1 MLLLI
6 VFDTMPQTINRRDLD
21 FLIYEMLD
29 AESLCEREYFSGQGR
44 DIFDPMLDLAEDV
57 AREHFQA
64 CAEAGDQH
72 PAEVVNGKVRMI
84 PEAGKAAGIMF
95 ESGFV
100 AAGMDAEHGGLQL
113 PFTVAS
119 ACMAIFQS
127 ANIGLSGLPLL
138 TAGVAN
144 LLIEYGNDEQ
154 KALYIPPL
162 LDGRFYGTMCLSEPH
177 AGSSLT
183 DIRTRAELLEGGVYA
198 IAGNKMW
205 ITGGEHEL
213 GENIIHLVLAKIP
226 GGPPGVKG
234 ISLFIVPRYRVN
246 PDGSVGEHNDVSLAG
261 LNHKMGQR
269 ITPNCAL
276 NFGENGRCTGY
287 LVGEPQRGLEYMFM
301 MMNEARIG
309 VGLSAVGAGYAG
321 YLYSLEYARER
332 AQGRMPD
339 NKDPTNQMVPIIRH
353 ADVKRM
359 LLAQKAYVEGGL
371 ALCLFAAML
380 VDEKKT
386 HPDRSARQEADLL
399 LDVLIP
405 VVKAWPSDWCLEANK
420 HAIQILGGYGYTQDF
435 PVERLY
441 RDNRLNMIHE
451 GTGGIHGIDLLGRK
465 VMMKNG
471 AGFRLLVS
479 EIQEDADGAAAHPAL
494 SEFATALNRAVATVT
509 ETTEVLAATAARGEL
524 NRFLANSSAYLDM
537 LGHVVIAWMWLK
549 QAAVAQAGLA
559 GANDADRQFYQG
571 KMQAC
576 RYFFRWELPKTQAQ
590 ADLLSGLDTTCLDM
604 PEEAF

>member
-1 MLLLI
+1 MSR
-6 VFDTMPQTINRRDLD
+6 TINRRDLD

-29 AESLCEREYFSGQGR
+29 VDGLCSRGYFADHGR
-44 DIFDPMLDLAEDV
+44 DVFDPMLDLAGDI
-57 AREHFQA
+57 AGEHFQA
-64 CAEAGDQH
+64 CAEAGDKH
-72 PAEVVNGKVRMI
+72 PAEVVDGKVRMI
-84 PEAGKAAGIMF
+84 PEAGIAAGAMF
-95 ESGFV
+95 EAGFV
-100 AAGMDAEHGGLQL
+100 AAGMDNEYGGLQL

-144 LLIEYGNDEQ
+144 LLIEYGSEEQ

-162 LDGRFYGTMCLSEPH
+162 LNGRFYGTMCLSEPH
-177 AGSSLT
+177 AGSTLT
-183 DIRTRAELLEGGVYA
+183 DIRTRAELLEDGTYA
-198 IAGNKMW
+198 ITGNKMW

-246 PDGSVGEHNDVSLAG
+246 PDSSVGEHNDVSLAG

-269 ITPNCAL
+269 ITPNCVL
-276 NFGENGRCTGY
+276 NFGDANRCIGY
-287 LVGEPQRGLEYMFM
+287 LVGEPHRGLEYMFM

-339 NKDPTNQMVPIIRH
+339 SKDPANEMVPIIRH

-380 VDEKKT
+380 VDETKT
-386 HPDRSARQEADLL
+386 HPDRSARQEAHLL
-399 LDVLIP
+399 LEVLIP
-405 VVKAWPSDWCLEANK
+405 VVKSWPSEWCLEANK
-420 HAIQILGGYGYTQDF
+420 HAVQILGGYGYTQDY

-451 GTGGIHGIDLLGRK
+451 GTSGIHGIDLLGRK

-471 AGFRLLVS
+471 AGFALLMR
-479 EIQEDADGAAAHPAL
+479 EIQKSIDTAAGHDALSGFADGLTDAKEA
-494 SEFATALNRAVATVT
+494 
-509 ETTEVLAATAARGEL
+509 LAATTGTLTETAKRGEL
-524 NRFLANSSAYLDM
+524 KRFMANSSVYLDM

-549 QAAVAQAGLA
+549 QAITVQTRLQDAGT
-559 GANDADRQFYQG
+559 ADEQFYRG

-590 ADLLSGLDTTCLDM
+590 AELLSALDTTCLDM
-604 PEEAF
+604 AEEAF

>member
-1 MLLLI
+1 MS
-6 VFDTMPQTINRRDLD
+6 QTINRRDLD

-29 AESLCEREYFSGQGR
+29 VESLCEREYFSGQGR
-44 DIFDPMLDLAEDV
+44 DIFDPMLDLAEDI
-57 AREHFQA
+57 AGDHFLA
-64 CAEAGDQH
+64 CAEAGDRH
-72 PAEVVNGKVRMI
+72 PAEVVDGKVRMI
-84 PEAGKAAGIMF
+84 PEAGIAAGAMF
-95 ESGFV
+95 EAGFV

-119 ACMAIFQS
+119 ACMAVFQS

-144 LLIEYGNDEQ
+144 LLIEYGNDAQ

-183 DIRTRAELLEGGVYA
+183 DIRTRAELLEEGTYA
-198 IAGNKMW
+198 ITGNKMW

-234 ISLFIVPRYRVN
+234 ISLFIVPRYRIN
-246 PDGSVGEHNDVSLAG
+246 ADGSVGEHNDVTLAG

-276 NFGENGRCTGY
+276 NFGENGRCAGY
-287 LVGEPQRGLEYMFM
+287 LVGEPHCGLEYMFM

-309 VGLSAVGAGYAG
+309 VGLSAVGVGYAG
-321 YLYSLEYARER
+321 YLYSLAYARER

-339 NKDPTNQMVPIIRH
+339 NKDPANKMVPIIRH

-371 ALCLFAAML
+371 ALCLFAARL
-380 VDEKKT
+380 VDEIKT
-386 HPDRSARQEADLL
+386 HPDRSARQEAGLL

-471 AGFRLLVS
+471 AGFRLLVR
-479 EIQEDADGAAAHPAL
+479 EIQKDADGAAAHPAL

-509 ETTEVLAATAARGEL
+509 ETTEVLAASAARGEL

-537 LGHVVIAWMWLK
+537 LGHVVIAWTWLK
-549 QAAVAQAGLA
+549 QAAAAQAGLA
-559 GANDADRQFYQG
+559 DANDADRQFYQG

-590 ADLLSGLDTTCLDM
+590 SELLSELDTTCLDM

>member
-1 MLLLI
+1 
-6 VFDTMPQTINRRDLD
+6 MPRTISRRDLD
-21 FLIYEMLD
+21 FLIYEMLGV
-29 AESLCEREYFSGQGR
+29 ESLCGRAYFTGQGR
-44 DIFDPMLDLAEDV
+44 DVFDPMLDLAEDI

-64 CAEAGDQH
+64 CAEVGDKH
-72 PAEVVNGKVRMI
+72 PAEVVDGKVRMI
-84 PEAGKAAGIMF
+84 PEAGVAAGIMF
-95 ESGFV
+95 EAGFI
-100 AAGMDAEHGGLQL
+100 AAGMDNEYGGLQL

-144 LLIEYGNDEQ
+144 LIIEYGNDAQ

-183 DIRTRAELLEGGVYA
+183 DIRTRAELLEDGTYA
-198 IAGNKMW
+198 ITGNKMW

-246 PDGSVGEHNDVSLAG
+246 ADGSVAEHNDVTLAG

-309 VGLSAVGAGYAG
+309 VGLSAVGVGYAG

-339 NKDPTNQMVPIIRH
+339 NKDPANKMVPIIRH
-353 ADVKRM
+353 TDVKRM

-371 ALCLFAAML
+371 ALCLFAARL
-380 VDEKKT
+380 VDEIKT
-386 HPDRSARQEADLL
+386 HPDRPAREEAGLL

-435 PVERLY
+435 PLERLY

-451 GTGGIHGIDLLGRK
+451 GTSGIHGIDLLSRK

-471 AGFRLLVS
+471 TGFRLLVR
-479 EIQEDADGAAAHPAL
+479 EIQKDADGAAAHPAL
-494 SEFATALNRAVATVT
+494 SEFATALTRAVATVT

-549 QAAVAQAGLA
+549 QAVAAQAGLA
-559 GANDADRQFYQG
+559 DANDADRQFYQG

-590 ADLLSGLDTTCLDM
+590 SELLSELDTTCLDM

>member
-1 MLLLI
+1 MS
-6 VFDTMPQTINRRDLD
+6 PTINRRDLD

-29 AESLCEREYFSGQGR
+29 VESLCAREYFAEHGR
-44 DIFDPMLDLAEDV
+44 DVFDPMLDLAGEI
-57 AREHFQA
+57 AGEHYQA
-64 CAEAGDQH
+64 CAEAGDKH
-72 PAEVVNGKVRMI
+72 PAEVVDGKVRMI
-84 PEAGKAAGIMF
+84 PEAGIAAATMF

-100 AAGMDAEHGGLQL
+100 AAGMESEYGGLQL

-144 LLIEYGNDEQ
+144 LLIEYGSEEQ

-162 LDGRFYGTMCLSEPH
+162 LNGRFYGTMCLSEPH
-177 AGSSLT
+177 AGSTLT
-183 DIRTRAELLEGGVYA
+183 DIRTRAELLEDGSYA
-198 IAGNKMW
+198 ITGNKMW

-213 GENIIHLVLAKIP
+213 GEDIIHLVLAKIP

-246 PDGSVGEHNDVSLAG
+246 PDGSVGEHNDVCLAG

-276 NFGENGRCTGY
+276 NFGENRRCIGY
-287 LVGEPQRGLEYMFM
+287 LVGEPHRGLEYMFM

-339 NKDPTNQMVPIIRH
+339 NKDPANEMVPIIRH

-380 VDEKKT
+380 VDEIKT
-386 HPDRSARQEADLL
+386 HPDQAARQEARLL
-399 LDVLIP
+399 LEVLIP
-405 VVKAWPSDWCLEANK
+405 VVKSWPSEWCLEANK
-420 HAIQILGGYGYTQDF
+420 HAVQILGGYGYTQDF

-451 GTGGIHGIDLLGRK
+451 GTSGIHGIDLLGRK

-471 AGFRLLVS
+471 AGFALLVR
-479 EIQEDADGAAAHPAL
+479 EIQKSIDAAAGHDAL
-494 SEFATALNRAVATVT
+494 SGFAAGLTNAKEA
-509 ETTEVLAATAARGEL
+509 LAATTDTLTETAKRGEL
-524 NRFLANSSAYLDM
+524 KRFMANSSVYLDM

-549 QAAVAQAGLA
+549 QAAAAQAA
-559 GANDADRQFYQG
+559 ISNADDADRQFYEG

-590 ADLLSGLDTTCLDM
+590 AELLSGLDTTCLDM

>member
-1 MLLLI
+1 MSR
-6 VFDTMPQTINRRDLD
+6 TINRRDLD

-29 AESLCEREYFSGQGR
+29 VESLCDREYFAEHGR
-44 DIFDPMLDLAEDV
+44 DIFEPLLDTAEDI
-57 AREHFQA
+57 ARDHFQS
-64 CAEAGDQH
+64 CAEAGDKH
-72 PAEVVNGKVRMI
+72 PAEVVDGKVRMI
-84 PEAGKAAGIMF
+84 PEAGVAAGIMF
-95 ESGFV
+95 EAGFI
-100 AAGMDAEHGGLQL
+100 AAGMDNEYGGLQL

-119 ACMAIFQS
+119 ACMAVFQS

-144 LLIEYGNDEQ
+144 LLIEYGSDEQ

-183 DIRTRAELLEGGVYA
+183 DIRTRAELQEDGTYA
-198 IAGNKMW
+198 ITGNKMW

-246 PDGSVGEHNDVSLAG
+246 ADGSAGEHNDVSLAG

-269 ITPNCAL
+269 ITPNCVL
-276 NFGENGRCTGY
+276 NFGENNHCTGY
-287 LVGEPQRGLEYMFM
+287 LVGEPHRGLEYMFM

-321 YLYSLEYARER
+321 YLYSLDYARER
-332 AQGRMPD
+332 AQGRAPD
-339 NKDPTNQMVPIIRH
+339 NKGPANKMVPIIRH
-353 ADVKRM
+353 TDVKRM

-371 ALCLFAAML
+371 ALCLFAALL

-420 HAIQILGGYGYTQDF
+420 HAIQILGGYGYTQDY

-451 GTGGIHGIDLLGRK
+451 GTSGIHGIDLLGRK
-465 VMMKNG
+465 VMMKDG
-471 AGFRLLVS
+471 AGFALLMR
-479 EIQEDADGAAAHPAL
+479 EIQKTIHLTGGHDALA
-494 SEFATALNRAVATVT
+494 EFAAGLKQAQEA
-509 ETTEVLAATAARGEL
+509 LAATTGALKETAKRGEIT
-524 NRFLANSSAYLDM
+524 RFMANSSVYLDM

-559 GANDADRQFYQG
+559 DANDADRQFYQG

>member
-1 MLLLI
+1 
-6 VFDTMPQTINRRDLD
+6 MPQTINRRDLD

-29 AESLCEREYFSGQGR
+29 VESLCGREYFTGQGR
-44 DIFDPMLDLAEDV
+44 DVFDPMLDLAEDV

-64 CAEAGDQH
+64 CAEAGDKH
-72 PAEVVNGKVRMI
+72 PAEVAGGKVRMI
-84 PEAGKAAGIMF
+84 PEAGVAAGIMF
-95 ESGFV
+95 EAGFV
-100 AAGMDAEHGGLQL
+100 AAAMGNEYGGLQL

-183 DIRTRAELLEGGVYA
+183 DIRTRAELMEDGAYA
-198 IAGNKMW
+198 ITGNKMW

-246 PDGSVGEHNDVSLAG
+246 PDGSAGEHNDVCLAG

-269 ITPNCAL
+269 ITPNCVL
-276 NFGENGRCTGY
+276 NFGDDNRCTGY
-287 LVGEPQRGLEYMFM
+287 LVGEPHRGLEYMFM

-339 NKDPTNQMVPIIRH
+339 NKDPANKMVPIIRH

-386 HPDRSARQEADLL
+386 HPDQSVRQEADLL

-405 VVKAWPSDWCLEANK
+405 VVKTWPSEWCLEANK
-420 HAIQILGGYGYTQDF
+420 HAVQILGGYGYTQDY

-441 RDNRLNMIHE
+441 RDNRLNTIHE
-451 GTGGIHGIDLLGRK
+451 GTSGIHGIDLLGRK

-471 AGFRLLVS
+471 AGFALLMS
-479 EIQEDADGAAAHPAL
+479 EIQKSIDVAAGHDAL
-494 SEFATALNRAVATVT
+494 SGFAGDLEQAQ
-509 ETTEVLAATAARGEL
+509 EVLAATTGILTETAKRGEL
-524 NRFLANSSAYLDM
+524 KRFMANSSVYLDM
-537 LGHVVIAWMWLK
+537 LGHIVIAWLWLK
-549 QAAVAQAGLA
+549 QAITVQTRLPAA
-559 GANDADRQFYQG
+559 ADEHFYRG

-576 RYFFRWELPKTQAQ
+576 RYFFRWELPKIKAQ

>member
-1 MLLLI
+1 MS
-6 VFDTMPQTINRRDLD
+6 QTINRRDLD

-29 AESLCEREYFSGQGR
+29 VESLCAREYFAEHGR
-44 DIFDPMLDLAEDV
+44 DVFDPMLDLAGEI
-57 AREHFQA
+57 AGEHYQA
-64 CAEAGDQH
+64 CAEAGDKH
-72 PAEVVNGKVRMI
+72 PAEVVDGKVRMI
-84 PEAGKAAGIMF
+84 PEAGIAAATMF

-100 AAGMDAEHGGLQL
+100 AAGMAGEYGGLQL

-138 TAGVAN
+138 SAGVAN
-144 LLIEYGNDEQ
+144 LLIEYGSDAQ

-162 LDGRFYGTMCLSEPH
+162 LNGRFYGTMCLSEPH

-183 DIRTRAELLEGGVYA
+183 DIRTRAELLEDGTYA
-198 IAGNKMW
+198 ITGNKMW

-246 PDGSVGEHNDVSLAG
+246 PDGSVGEHNDVCLAG

-276 NFGENGRCTGY
+276 NFGENRRCIGY
-287 LVGEPQRGLEYMFM
+287 LVGEPHRGLEYMFM

-309 VGLSAVGAGYAG
+309 VGISAVGAGYAG

-339 NKDPTNQMVPIIRH
+339 DKDPANKMVPIIRH

-380 VDEKKT
+380 VDEIKT
-386 HPDRSARQEADLL
+386 HPHQAARQEAHLL
-399 LDVLIP
+399 LEVLIP
-405 VVKAWPSDWCLEANK
+405 VVKSWPSEWCLEANK
-420 HAIQILGGYGYTQDF
+420 HAVQILGGYGYTQDF

-441 RDNRLNMIHE
+441 RDNRVNMIHE
-451 GTGGIHGIDLLGRK
+451 GTSGIHGIDLLGRK

-471 AGFRLLVS
+471 AGFTLLMREMQKS
-479 EIQEDADGAAAHPAL
+479 IDAAAGHDAL
-494 SEFATALNRAVATVT
+494 SGFAAGLEQGREALAAATGVLT
-509 ETTEVLAATAARGEL
+509 ETARRGEL
-524 NRFLANSSAYLDM
+524 KRSMANSSVYLDM
-537 LGHVVIAWMWLK
+537 LGHVVVAWMWLK
-549 QAAVAQAGLA
+549 QAMAAQPGLA
-559 GANDADRQFYQG
+559 AANGAGRQFYSG

-576 RYFFRWELPKTQAQ
+576 RYFFRWELPKIKAQ
-590 ADLLSGLDTTCLDM
+590 AELLSGLDTTCLDM

>member
-1 MLLLI
+1 MSQI
-6 VFDTMPQTINRRDLD
+6 INRRDLD
-21 FLIYEMLD
+21 FLIYDMLD
-29 AESLCEREYFSGQGR
+29 VESLCDREYFAEHGR
-44 DIFDPMLDLAEDV
+44 DIFEPMLDTAEDI
-57 AREHFQA
+57 ARDHFQA
-64 CAEAGDQH
+64 CAEAGDKH
-72 PAEVVNGKVRMI
+72 PAEVVDGKVRMI
-84 PEAGKAAGIMF
+84 PEAGIAAGIMF
-95 ESGFV
+95 KAGFV
-100 AAGMDAEHGGLQL
+100 AAGMDSEHGGLQL

-183 DIRTRAELLEGGVYA
+183 DIRTRAELTEDGSYA
-198 IAGNKMW
+198 ITGNKMW

-246 PDGSVGEHNDVSLAG
+246 PDSSVGEHNDVSLAG

-269 ITPNCAL
+269 ITPNCVL
-276 NFGENGRCTGY
+276 NLGENKRCSGY
-287 LVGEPQRGLEYMFM
+287 LVGEPHRGLEYMFM

-339 NKDPTNQMVPIIRH
+339 NRDPANKMVPIIRH

-371 ALCLFAAML
+371 ALCLFAAKL

-386 HPDRSARQEADLL
+386 HPDQSARQEADVL

-405 VVKAWPSDWCLEANK
+405 VVKTWPSDWCLEANK
-420 HAIQILGGYGYTQDF
+420 HAIQILGGYGYTQDY

-451 GTGGIHGIDLLGRK
+451 GTSGIHGVDLLGRK

-471 AGFRLLVS
+471 AGFRLLVR
-479 EIQEDADGAAAHPAL
+479 EIQKDADGAAAHPAL

-549 QAAVAQAGLA
+549 QAVAAQAGLA
-559 GANDADRQFYQG
+559 DAGGADRQFYQG

-576 RYFFRWELPKTQAQ
+576 RYFFRWELPKTQVQ

>member
-1 MLLLI
+1 M
-6 VFDTMPQTINRRDLD
+6 FQTINRRDLD

-29 AESLCEREYFSGQGR
+29 VESLCAREYFAEHGR
-44 DIFDPMLDLAEDV
+44 DVFEPLLDTAEDI
-57 AREHFQA
+57 ARDHFQA
-64 CAEAGDQH
+64 CAEVGDKH
-72 PAEVVNGKVRMI
+72 PAEVVDGKVRMV
-84 PEAGKAAGIMF
+84 PGAGVAAGLMF

-100 AAGMDAEHGGLQL
+100 AAAMDNEYGGLQL

-119 ACMAIFQS
+119 ACMAIFQA

-138 TAGVAN
+138 TAGVVN
-144 LLIEYGNDEQ
+144 LLIEYGSDEQ
-154 KALYIPPL
+154 KALYVPPL

-183 DIRTRAELLEGGVYA
+183 DIRTRAELREDGSYA
-198 IAGNKMW
+198 ITGNKMW

-246 PDGSVGEHNDVSLAG
+246 PDGSTGEHNDVCLGG

-269 ITPNCAL
+269 ITPNCVL
-276 NFGENGRCTGY
+276 NLGDDKRCTGY
-287 LVGEPQRGLEYMFM
+287 LVGEPHRGLEYMFM

-339 NKDPTNQMVPIIRH
+339 NKDPANKMVPIIRH

-371 ALCLFAAML
+371 ALCLFAAKL

-386 HPDRSARQEADLL
+386 HPDKTARQEADLL
-399 LDVLIP
+399 LEVLIP
-405 VVKAWPSDWCLEANK
+405 VVKAWPSEWCLEANK
-420 HAIQILGGYGYTQDF
+420 HAVQILGGYGYTQDF

-451 GTGGIHGIDLLGRK
+451 GTNGIHGIDLLGRK
-465 VMMKNG
+465 VLMKNG
-471 AGFRLLVS
+471 AGFALLIS
-479 EIQEDADGAAAHPAL
+479 EIQNSIDKTAGQDAL
-494 SEFATALNRAVATVT
+494 SEYATSLRQAAKTLRT
-509 ETTEVLAATAARGEL
+509 TTEALTETAARGEL
-524 NRFLANSSAYLDM
+524 SQFIANSSVYLDM

-549 QAAVAQAGLA
+549 QAGAAQAGLA
-559 GANDADRQFYQG
+559 GAHADDAQFYAG

-576 RYFFRWELPKTQAQ
+576 RYFFRWELPKIQAQ
-590 ADLLSGLDTTCLDM
+590 AELLSGLDTTCLDM

>member
-1 MLLLI
+1 
-6 VFDTMPQTINRRDLD
+6 MPQTINRRDLD

-29 AESLCEREYFSGQGR
+29 VERLCSREYFAGHGR
-44 DIFDPMLDLAEDV
+44 DVFDPMLDLAEDI
-57 AREHFQA
+57 AGEHFQA
-64 CAEAGDQH
+64 CAEAGDKH
-72 PAEVVNGKVRMI
+72 PAEVVDGKVRMV
-84 PEAGKAAGIMF
+84 PEAGIAAGAMF
-95 ESGFV
+95 EAGFV
-100 AAGMDAEHGGLQL
+100 AAGMDNEYGGLQL

-154 KALYIPPL
+154 KTLYIPPL

-177 AGSSLT
+177 AGSTLT
-183 DIRTRAELLEGGVYA
+183 DIRTRAELLEDGTYA
-198 IAGNKMW
+198 ITGNKMW

-246 PDGSVGEHNDVSLAG
+246 PDGSVGEHNDVCLAG

-269 ITPNCAL
+269 ITPNCVL
-276 NFGENGRCTGY
+276 NFGDADCCIGY
-287 LVGEPQRGLEYMFM
+287 LVGEPHRGLEYMFM

-309 VGLSAVGAGYAG
+309 VGLSAVGVGYAG

-332 AQGRMPD
+332 AQGRLPD
-339 NKDPTNQMVPIIRH
+339 NKDPANEMVPIIRH

-380 VDEKKT
+380 VDEEKT
-386 HPDRSARQEADLL
+386 HTDETTRQESGLL

-420 HAIQILGGYGYTQDF
+420 HAIQIMGGYGYTQDF

-451 GTGGIHGIDLLGRK
+451 GTSGIHGIDLLGRK
-465 VMMKNG
+465 VMMNNG
-471 AGFRLLVS
+471 AGFALLMR
-479 EIQEDADGAAAHPAL
+479 EIRKSIDAAAGHDAL
-494 SEFATALNRAVATVT
+494 SGFAAGLEQAQEALIATTGVLT
-509 ETTEVLAATAARGEL
+509 ETAKRGEL
-524 NRFLANSSAYLDM
+524 KRFMANSSVYLDM

-549 QAAVAQAGLA
+549 QAITVQARLPA
-559 GANDADRQFYQG
+559 AAAADEQFYRG

-590 ADLLSGLDTTCLDM
+590 AELLSGLDTTCLDT